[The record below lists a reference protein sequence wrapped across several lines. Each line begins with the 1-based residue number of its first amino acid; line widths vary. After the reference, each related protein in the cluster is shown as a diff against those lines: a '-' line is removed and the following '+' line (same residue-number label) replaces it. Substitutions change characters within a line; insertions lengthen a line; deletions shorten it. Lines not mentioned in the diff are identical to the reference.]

1 MQGNAEMVAQV
12 SETASDIRLKDIP
25 REKQRWIY
33 LTMVKIRTFEEE
45 CNKQFAAKKIPG
57 LLHLH
62 VGEEAI
68 DAGVFYNLRPD
79 DYVATTYRYCHSHNI
94 ARGGDMKF
102 MMCEMYGKGNGFNKG
117 KGGDM
122 HVLNHDL
129 GFLVSSAIV
138 GATPPIA
145 LGGALS
151 IKMKGE
157 DRVVACFFGDG
168 GSNQGTIHE
177 ALNLASLWELPVVF
191 IVDNNQYAAST
202 PRHLHQTVGRIS
214 SRAAGYPPMRGVTV
228 EDGNDVLKVLN
239 AAKNAIE
246 NARKGKGP
254 TLLEIISFNV
264 QQSRQYY
271 PKEPFLAE
279 WKQKFGDPIERFRKQ
294 VLDAKSF
301 TQAEL
306 DQMDSEVK
314 KEVGAA
320 SAFADKS
327 PYPDLKELTTDVYF
341 S

>member
-1 MQGNAEMVAQV
+1 MVG
-12 SETASDIRLKDIP
+12 SEIQLKDIP

-33 LTMVKIRTFEEE
+33 TTMIKIRTFEDE
-45 CNKQFAAKKIPG
+45 CNKQFLAKKIPG

-62 VGEEAI
+62 TGEEAI
-68 DAGVFYNLRPD
+68 DAGIFYNLRPD

-94 ARGGDMKF
+94 ARGGDLKF

-129 GFLVSSAIV
+129 GLLVSSAIV

-145 LGGALS
+145 LGGGLS
-151 IKMKGE
+151 IKLKGQ

-168 GSNQGTIHE
+168 ASNQGTIHE
-177 ALNLASLWELPVVF
+177 ALNIAALWKLPIVF
-191 IVDNNQYAAST
+191 FVDNNQYAAST
-202 PRHLHQTVGRIS
+202 PRQVHQTVKRIS
-214 SRAAGYPPMRGVTV
+214 SRAAGYEMPGVTV
-228 EDGNDVLKVLN
+228 EDGNDVFQVLN
-239 AAKNAIE
+239 AAKDAIE

-254 TLLEIISFNV
+254 TLVEIMSFNV

-271 PKEPFLAE
+271 SKEPWLAE
-279 WKQKFGDPIERFRKQ
+279 WKEKFGDPIERFRKQ
-294 VLDAKSF
+294 LLNAKTF

-306 DQMDSEVK
+306 EQIDKEVK
-314 KEVGAA
+314 QEVDAA
-320 SAFADKS
+320 AAFADQS
-327 PYPDLKELTTDVYF
+327 SYPDLKELTTDVFY